1 MKSNDMMSLVIT
13 FTPDRIRMRSL
24 MGRRMTLT
32 RTRSLLRRRPLL
44 LLLLLS
50 VNCLQ
55 FDIYFTF
62 LTERTKNSEFF
73 SSPTGG
79 HGDGSKPKGSMPP
92 PEPVKPP
99 VPSDKSAMDP
109 PKEPKPSP
117 SAARSAPPTGRG
129 REMPEQSRPGRDN
142 MPSAETVRWVAQ
154 CLIEGGYEITGN

>member
-1 MKSNDMMSLVIT
+1 M
-13 FTPDRIRMRSL
+13 
-24 MGRRMTLT
+24 
-32 RTRSLLRRRPLL
+32 
-44 LLLLLS
+44 
-50 VNCLQ
+50 
-55 FDIYFTF
+55 
-62 LTERTKNSEFF
+62 TERTKNSEFF

-129 REMPEQSRPGRDN
+129 REMPEESRPGRDN